1 MAKIH
6 NLKQHSLSE
15 LRNTCKNCSLAKL
28 CLPRKLSDEDLEH
41 LDEVIQ
47 TRKTLQKNDV
57 LFEQGQHSRYLY
69 AVRSG
74 TVRTFT
80 TAKNGDEQILAF
92 HLPGELLGLDGMD
105 NEIHSC
111 SAIALDT
118 TIVCELR
125 VTELHNL
132 CLRIEGL
139 QRQLIGLLSDEICKD
154 QNMLLLMARSN
165 AEQKLASFFMNLST
179 RLQQRGQSPNEF
191 ELSMTRCQ
199 IANYLGIT
207 DETVSRIITKFR
219 QQRLIQADKKSI
231 KILNAKRLQSVADS
245 YYDQ

>member
-1 MAKIH
+1 
-6 NLKQHSLSE
+6 
-15 LRNTCKNCSLAKL
+15 
-28 CLPRKLSDEDLEH
+28 
-41 LDEVIQ
+41 
-47 TRKTLQKNDV
+47 
-57 LFEQGQHSRYLY
+57 
-69 AVRSG
+69 VRSG

-105 NEIHSC
+105 NDIHSC

-165 AEQKLASFFMNLST
+165 AEQKLASFFMNLSK

-199 IANYLGIT
+199 ISNYLGIT
-207 DETVSRIITKFR
+207 NETVSRIITKFR